1 MGSELESQS
10 VNLMALYQLI
20 KKLGQTLIINVFPFV
35 KSTRGIRLRLR
46 SSPKK
51 SQKTQATFS
60 KGRSPETKIMLWE
73 SFHLEQSSRSSTV
86 KLLVEEDSMVVAGGA
101 WALVGNGN
109 NFFYHHY

>member
-1 MGSELESQS
+1 MSMAEQKCRDRHPNSHRPVSLGHVGSELDSQS

-35 KSTRGIRLRLR
+35 KSTRGIRLRLW

-60 KGRSPETKIMLWE
+60 KGRSPETKIMLVGK
-73 SFHLEQSSRSSTV
+73 FSS
-86 KLLVEEDSMVVAGGA
+86 
-101 WALVGNGN
+101 
-109 NFFYHHY
+109 